1 MSQNQPSAR
10 VLAHSIN
17 AVGSELITFEITC
30 HRWILAE
37 INTHRMLSRN
47 FRSSRAVPFKKLCE
61 EVLSNPAMPIMWGK
75 NKPGMQSTELMDE
88 IDTMA
93 CYAAWKRA
101 ANKAVDEAEELDFI
115 GLHKQWVNR
124 ILEPFLWVHGVISG
138 TEWSNFYARRRAAD
152 AQPEFKALADAMWQ
166 VHKASKPVLLHEG
179 EWHLPYF
186 QFGDFVPNDHRLKL
200 SVARVA
206 RVSYKPHTNEDTNL
220 AAEFERHDR
229 LLANG
234 HMSPFEHQ
242 ARPRTYDEY
251 EEVAGQGIIVHD
263 GLPLSNFDDSWVQ
276 YRKLIPGEN
285 ITNYNPNEETT

>member
-1 MSQNQPSAR
+1 MSNNQPSAR
-10 VLAHSIN
+10 VLAHSVN
-17 AVGSELITFEITC
+17 TTGSELITFEITC

-61 EVLSNPAMPIMWGK
+61 EVLSNPAMPIVWGK
-75 NKPGMQSTELMDE
+75 NRPGMQSTELMDE

-152 AQPEFKALADAMWQ
+152 AQPEFKALADAMWS
-166 VHKASKPVLLHEG
+166 VHKASKPRLLSEG
-179 EWHLPYF
+179 QWHLPYVSN
-186 QFGDFVPNDHRLKL
+186 DFLHHKDNYETLRKL

-206 RVSYKPHTNEDTNL
+206 RVSYKPHTGEDTNL

-242 ARPRTYDEY
+242 ARPCG
-251 EEVAGQGIIVHD
+251 EEGFYSYN
-263 GLPLSNFDDSWVQ
+263 PLRGNFHNSWVQ

-285 ITNYNPNEETT
+285 ITVYNPDD